1 MTMTS
6 VNDIMDNTKILQLIT
21 ERLANVNLKNPVD
34 NWEINH
40 ELIELILELYNDEE
54 DFVYEKMQKF
64 SIEDILNYLQ
74 ATHQYYLEK
83 KLPEIEQSMLHI
95 YSKYA
100 ESHLLLSSLM
110 VFFNNY
116 KNQLT
121 AHIRMEE
128 RYLFPYIRRML
139 LASKTKTVCAK
150 NLSID
155 PFFSIK
161 KFIASHLPIE
171 DELKEVS
178 KIIKQF
184 SGDESIPLPF
194 KIFMNQVDF
203 FEIELRKHAIIEDH
217 VLVPMV
223 VELENKLKM

>member
-21 ERLANVNLKNPVD
+21 ERLENVNLNKNVD
-34 NWEINH
+34 NWEMNH
-40 ELIELILELYNDEE
+40 ELIGLILELYNDDE
-54 DFVYEKMQKF
+54 DFVYEKMRKF

-95 YSKYA
+95 YSKYT
-100 ESHLLLSSLM
+100 ESHRLLSSLM
-110 VFFNNY
+110 VFFNDY
-116 KNQLT
+116 KNQLI

-128 RYLFPYIRRML
+128 RYLFPYIRRMII
-139 LASKTKTVCAK
+139 ASKTKTICAK

-178 KIIKQF
+178 RIIRQF
-184 SGDESIPLPF
+184 SGNEAIPLPF
-194 KIFMNQVDF
+194 KIFMNQVDL

-223 VELENKLKM
+223 IELENRLKV

>member
-21 ERLANVNLKNPVD
+21 ERMENVSLKNPVD
-34 NWEINH
+34 NWEMNH
-40 ELIELILELYNDEE
+40 ELIGLILELYNDDE
-54 DFVYEKMQKF
+54 DFVYEKLQKF

-100 ESHLLLSSLM
+100 ESHQLLTSLTI
-110 VFFNNY
+110 FFNDY
-116 KNQLT
+116 KNQLI

-171 DELKEVS
+171 DELKQVS
-178 KIIKQF
+178 QIIKQY
-184 SGDESIPLPF
+184 SGNEVIPLPF
-194 KIFMNQVDF
+194 KIFMNQVDL

-223 VELENKLKM
+223 VELENKLKA